1 MATIKIE
8 ESAIRTAIDV
18 LQSILD
24 GNTEPA
30 DSGTDDPLTSPLTAE
45 GAWVPPYLAQCIRKA
60 KKLFP
65 DGYGPEEYSF
75 EHGKKVRKPITYP
88 RAYVIQSVRDRADLT
103 EPQKALIQECNRYAI
118 ATTVAWSG
126 SKLAGVA
133 LEQVLTGGYLYAV
146 ATVYDTNLD
155 VLRDHTLRLF
165 AEFGVT
171 LDE

>member
-1 MATIKIE
+1 MSDLDALIAARDALNRIIEAGATP
-8 ESAIRTAIDV
+8 T
-18 LQSILD
+18 
-24 GNTEPA
+24 

-75 EHGKKVRKPITYP
+75 EHGKKVRKPIRYP
-88 RAYVIQSVRDRADLT
+88 RAYVIQSVAQRKDLS
-103 EPQKALIQECNRYAI
+103 ESQAAFVQECNRYAFTASI
-118 ATTVAWSG
+118 AWGG

-133 LEQVLTGGYLYAV
+133 LDQPLTGGYLYAV

-165 AEFGVT
+165 AEYGVT
-171 LDE
+171 LDD

>member
-1 MATIKIE
+1 MSDLDALIAARDALNRIIEAGATP
-8 ESAIRTAIDV
+8 T
-18 LQSILD
+18 
-24 GNTEPA
+24 

-60 KKLFP
+60 RKLFP

-88 RAYVIQSVRDRADLT
+88 RAYVIQSIYDRADLT
-103 EPQKALIQECNRYAI
+103 EPQKSLIQECNRYAI
-118 ATTVAWSG
+118 ATTVAWGG

-165 AEFGVT
+165 AEYGVT
-171 LDE
+171 LDD